1 MRMLNWRTGFLAAL
15 LIAAAWFSIKI
26 PDVPA
31 RVVTAEVISLEDGED
46 GWRTITVRFDDGREQ
61 AIKTLAPFFYRP
73 GYKAK
78 VAVYDRIL
86 LPDHYDLIDEGKA
99 QSLS

>member
-1 MRMLNWRTGFLAAL
+1 MINWRTGFLVAL

-31 RVVTAEVISLEDGED
+31 RVVTVEVVSLEEGEG
-46 GWRTITVRFDDGREQ
+46 GWRTITVRFSDGRIQ
-61 AIKTLAPFFYRP
+61 AIETLVPFFYQP

-86 LPDHYDLIDEGKA
+86 LPDHYDLISETKA

>member
-1 MRMLNWRTGFLAAL
+1 MRMLNWRTGFLAVL

-31 RVVTAEVISLEDGED
+31 RVVTAEVVSLEDGEG
-46 GWRTITVRFDDGREQ
+46 GWRTITVRFDDGRIQ
-61 AIKTLAPFFYRP
+61 AIETLAPFFYRP
-73 GYKAK
+73 GYKVK
-78 VAVYDRIL
+78 VAVYDRLL
-86 LPDHYDLIDEGKA
+86 LPDHYDLVSDSKA